1 MTYKESNYIRFAS
14 IDILRAITMVLMI
27 WVNDFWTLTNVPKW
41 LKHANAV
48 EDYLGFSDIIFPL
61 FLFIVG
67 LSIPLAIKNRTDKGH
82 SDISISK
89 HIIIRSIS
97 LLIIGVY
104 MVNYE
109 TAHDESI
116 FIGKTYWTL
125 LMALA
130 VALIWTDWKKSPI
143 KSYCHPYIQ
152 FSGFIILIFLAYIYK
167 GGENGSVW
175 MTTQWWGILGLIGWA
190 YLLNSL
196 LYVFSKGSLLIM
208 SLLWLLLISLSMLNH
223 SEMSI
228 EFTEFSR
235 YFSTILTGTIPAF
248 TTAGIVATLIFKK
261 FQKTAIKWSY
271 FSLIILGII
280 NLIFGLTTRPIWGIS
295 KIQGTPSW
303 LAICTGIGFLMFA
316 LLYYIADEK
325 KYTNWAKIIAPAGT
339 ATLTCYM
346 IPYFI
351 YPLRTITEI
360 RIPEIL
366 INNQIGLLM
375 SFAFAL
381 LVVVFT
387 GWLEKKRFKLKL

>member
-1 MTYKESNYIRFAS
+1 MRFAS

-41 LKHANAV
+41 LKHANSV

>member
-1 MTYKESNYIRFAS
+1 MRFVS

-41 LKHANAV
+41 LKHATAV

-67 LSIPLAIKNRTDKGH
+67 LSIPLAIKNRIDKGH

-130 VALIWTDWKKSPI
+130 VVLIWTNWKKSPI
-143 KSYCHPYIQ
+143 KSYWHPYIK
-152 FSGFIILIFLAYIYK
+152 FLGFIILIFLAYIYK

-196 LYVFSKGSLLIM
+196 VYVFSKGSLLIM

-248 TTAGIVATLIFKK
+248 TTAGIVATLIFKR

-280 NLIFGLTTRPIWGIS
+280 NLIFGLATRPIWGIS

-325 KYTNWAKIIAPAGT
+325 KHTNWAKIITPAGT